1 LKEPDEKYDCLKLGR
16 QLCFPLYAASRQ
28 ITRQYTPFLSE
39 LGITYTQYIA
49 LMVLW
54 EKRPVTV
61 KELGD
66 ALRLDTGTVTPLL
79 KKMEKEGLITRT
91 RSERDNRVVEIDL
104 TDRGW
109 ALREKAV
116 EVPGKMIR
124 CGSSLT
130 QEEAAE
136 LFRLLYKLMDGKKET
151 VE

>member
-1 LKEPDEKYDCLKLGR
+1 MKEPDEKYDCLKLGR

-79 KKMEKEGLITRT
+79 KKMEKEGLIIRT
-91 RSERDNRVVEIDL
+91 EYAQIPPKVEYSLSDIGVKFKKVL
-104 TDRGW
+104 N
-109 ALREKAV
+109 ALGEWGDEYIEYLNREK
-116 EVPGKMIR
+116 
-124 CGSSLT
+124 
-130 QEEAAE
+130 
-136 LFRLLYKLMDGKKET
+136 
-151 VE
+151 

>member
-1 LKEPDEKYDCLKLGR
+1 
-16 QLCFPLYAASRQ
+16 
-28 ITRQYTPFLSE
+28 
-39 LGITYTQYIA
+39 
-49 LMVLW
+49 MVLW